1 MGVPTPRELVLGL
14 FAWCFGRLSRK
25 GLFLCNGES
34 PAGDLLGELLVKF
47 IMLLLKGGGIEAV
60 AENGSPT
67 DDEGVCLQL
76 FYLSSGHLGLDAVL
90 NGLCF
95 GLGLGN
101 DLFPFFEGSD
111 LLADFDA

>member
-1 MGVPTPRELVLGL
+1 
-14 FAWCFGRLSRK
+14 
-25 GLFLCNGES
+25 
-34 PAGDLLGELLVKF
+34 
-47 IMLLLKGGGIEAV
+47 MLLLKGGGIEAV
-60 AENGSPT
+60 AEDGRPA
-67 DDEGVCLQL
+67 DDEGVGFQL
-76 FYLSSGHLGLDAVL
+76 FHLPGGHFGLDAVL